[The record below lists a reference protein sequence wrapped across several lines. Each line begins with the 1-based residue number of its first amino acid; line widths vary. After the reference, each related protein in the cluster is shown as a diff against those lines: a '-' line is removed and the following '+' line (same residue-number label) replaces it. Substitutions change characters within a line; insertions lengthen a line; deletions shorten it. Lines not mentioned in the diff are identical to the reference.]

1 MRKLAYILSLILI
14 FTIPWE
20 DAVTIADL
28 NSITRYVGIIAA
40 GAWVV
45 SKFFSGKVRKPH
57 IFHILAILFIL
68 WNISSLSWTIAYD
81 YTYQQAKTYLQLI
94 ILTLIIWDLYTTSK
108 ALNNVMQAYIFGC
121 YVAIITTINN
131 YILGREIKLY
141 SGGRYAGVGNAVDL
155 ALILTLGLP
164 IAWHL
169 ATSLDNQNKNK
180 ILRLINFAYLPAA
193 LFSILLTGTRMAIFA
208 VIPAFAYI
216 LGTSN
221 RLKPTVRIS
230 SLVILVGAMFWMEPL
245 IPRSILERLGT
256 TGISIVTG
264 DLGGRVNIWLTSL
277 SFFYSHPIVGIGSGA
292 LDSNYVMG
300 VMAHNTFLSVLT
312 EVGLIGF
319 VLFMC
324 MLVVITQQALKQEK
338 YYAILWITIL
348 AIWTIG
354 VFTLTWEYKK
364 ASWLILTLIIVGA
377 NLNNRQIS
385 QENRASSLPK
395 SKIMLNSINEQDS
408 VTG

>member
-40 GAWVV
+40 GVWVV

-57 IFHILAILFIL
+57 IFHILVILFIL
-68 WNISSLSWTIAYD
+68 WNIASLSWTMAYD
-81 YTYQQAKTYLQLI
+81 YTYKQSKTYLQLI

-108 ALNNVMQAYIFGC
+108 ALNNAMQAYILGC
-121 YVAIITTINN
+121 YVAIITTFNN
-131 YILGREIKLY
+131 FILGREIRLY
-141 SGGRYAGVGNAVDL
+141 SGGRYAGVGNAVEL
-155 ALILTLGLP
+155 ALILAIGLP

-193 LFSILLTGTRMAIFA
+193 LLAILLTGTRMAIFA
-208 VIPAFAYI
+208 VIPALAYI
-216 LGTSN
+216 IGTFY
-221 RLKPTVRIS
+221 RLKPIVRFS
-230 SLVILVGAMFWMEPL
+230 SLVVLIGAGFWLEPL
-245 IPRSILERLGT
+245 IPRSTLERLGT
-256 TGISIVTG
+256 TGVSIVSG
-264 DLGGRVNIWLTSL
+264 DLGGRVSIWLKSL

-292 LDSNYVMG
+292 LSSNYVMG

-319 VLFMC
+319 VLFMAI
-324 MLVVITQQALKQEK
+324 LVVITQQALKQEK
-338 YYAILWITIL
+338 YYAMLWIIIL

-364 ASWLILTLIIVGA
+364 ATWLILTLIIVGA
-377 NLNNRQIS
+377 NLNNRQIG

-408 VTG
+408 VT